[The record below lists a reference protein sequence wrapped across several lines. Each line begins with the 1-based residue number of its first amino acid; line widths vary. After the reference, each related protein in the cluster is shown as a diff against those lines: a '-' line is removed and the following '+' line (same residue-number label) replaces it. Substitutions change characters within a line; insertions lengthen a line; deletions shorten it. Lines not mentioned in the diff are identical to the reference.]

1 MSDSFKKV
9 KYGKEKALDGVLA
22 YATPCRQ
29 EVQIKRWEVKFG
41 WYLLKIKCL
50 KTHLVLGSYCQ

>member
-29 EVQIKRWEVKFG
+29 EVQIKRWEVSLAG
-41 WYLLKIKCL
+41 TCL
-50 KTHLVLGSYCQ
+50 RSNA